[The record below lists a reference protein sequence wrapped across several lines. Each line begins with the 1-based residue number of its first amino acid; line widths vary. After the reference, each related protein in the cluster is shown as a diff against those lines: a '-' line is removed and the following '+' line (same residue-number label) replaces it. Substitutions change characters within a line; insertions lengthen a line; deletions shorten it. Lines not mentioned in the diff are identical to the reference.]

1 MIALMRLPFLLL
13 PLVLVAAP
21 AARAADRLIYPAP
34 ESAEDTR
41 YSDLVEILSAVLE
54 RTTPGFGPATMEPS
68 KAVMNEARYLNDLR
82 DGAGVTIVWSSTSV
96 EKERALLP
104 VRIPLRKGILGYR
117 VALVARDNLAR
128 IDQVRTL
135 EDLRKLTIGQ
145 GIGWGDVELYNSNG
159 LKVITANYENL
170 FGMLDAGRFDLFP
183 RGINEA
189 FAEQA
194 ARTEEFPNLAIEPSL
209 LIHYPW
215 PYYFFFNK
223 SDAALAGRVEAG
235 LRMMMRD
242 GSFDALFRKYND
254 AWIRRADLAHRRVIQ
269 IANPFLPP
277 ETPLDD
283 PSLWFDPA
291 SY

>member
-1 MIALMRLPFLLL
+1 MIALTRLSVLLL
-13 PLVLVAAP
+13 SFSLAGAP

-34 ESAEDTR
+34 EYAEDTR
-41 YSDLVEILSAVLE
+41 YSDLIEILSVVIE
-54 RTTPGFGPATMEPS
+54 RTTPGFGPATMDPA
-68 KAVMNEARYLNDLR
+68 KAVMNEARYLNELR
-82 DGAGVTIVWSSTSV
+82 DGTGVTIVWSSTSID
-96 EKERALLP
+96 KERALLP
-104 VRIPLRKGILGYR
+104 VRIPLRKGLLGYR
-117 VALVARDNLAR
+117 VALVARDSLPRVA
-128 IDQVRTL
+128 QARTL

-145 GIGWGDVELYNSNG
+145 GIGWGDVDLYNANG

-183 RGINEA
+183 RGISEA

-194 ARTEEFPNLAIEPSL
+194 ARSRQFPDLVIEPTL

-223 SDAALAGRVEAG
+223 TNTALASRVEAG
-235 LRMMMRD
+235 LRMMIRD

-254 AWIRRADLAHRRVIQ
+254 AWIKRADLAHRHVIQ
-269 IANPFLPP
+269 VTNPLLPP

-283 PSLWFDPA
+283 PTLWFDPT

>member
-1 MIALMRLPFLLL
+1 MIALMRLRFLLL
-13 PLVLVAAP
+13 PLILVGTP

-34 ESAEDTR
+34 EYAEDTR
-41 YSDLVEILSAVLE
+41 YSDLIEILSMVLD
-54 RTTPGFGPATMEPS
+54 RTTPGFGPATMEPA

-82 DGAGVTIVWSSTSV
+82 DGTGVTIVWSSTSI

-145 GIGWGDVELYNSNG
+145 GIGWGDVDLYNSNG

-170 FGMLDAGRFDLFP
+170 FGMLAAGRFDLFP
-183 RGINEA
+183 RGISEA

-194 ARTEEFPNLAIEPSL
+194 ARIEEFPNLAIEPDL

-223 SDAALAGRVEAG
+223 SSAALAGRVEAG
-235 LRMMMRD
+235 LRMMIRD
-242 GSFDALFRKYND
+242 GSFDALFSKYND

-283 PSLWFDPA
+283 PTLWFDPA